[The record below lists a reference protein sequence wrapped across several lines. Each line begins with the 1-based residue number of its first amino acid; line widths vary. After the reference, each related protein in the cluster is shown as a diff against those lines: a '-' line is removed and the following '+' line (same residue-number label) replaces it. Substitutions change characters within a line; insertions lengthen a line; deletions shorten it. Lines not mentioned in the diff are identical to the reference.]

1 MRGIAVLAVF
11 IYHLNEAWLPGGF
24 TGVDVFFVIS
34 GYVVTGSL
42 LGHQGEGP
50 WQQLAGFYV
59 RRIRRLLPNLL
70 ASVGVTSLGIA
81 LLVPPSET
89 RSLFGDAV
97 KALYGWSNNRFAAK
111 ATDYFG
117 LDSNL
122 NPLSHTW
129 SLGVE
134 EQFYLIFP
142 LLLLL
147 IGVGRRRALPILLGL
162 SLASLGLSLW
172 WTQEAPILA
181 FFLMPSRFWEL
192 SAGAV
197 LLLAQL
203 KGFGGHLNR
212 LWLRLGG
219 YGLMLLALLK
229 TSSLQ
234 WFPAPGALVAVLA
247 TLLLLQAGYGATSER
262 FLPWRGLERFLVACG
277 LISYS
282 LYLWHWPVLTFLR
295 WTWGIDRA
303 WLYLVAIGLSFGL
316 AWLAYVLVEQ
326 PVRRRPLSAP
336 FQWGLSLAAIAVT
349 WTGIDALAHPYR
361 GKFFLGSGVDPVPK
375 LEKIAEHRPVIVGTD
390 ISDSSCSVA
399 HWLPYNI
406 KNRTDFSRC
415 SKAGLAG
422 AGEIFLLGDS
432 HAHHLLPMLDQV
444 TNKTGQSISFT
455 FKSSCLIS
463 PDITVSFDN
472 KSYEPCR
479 SFAAGEIDRAIQRLK
494 PNDIVLV
501 STWLNK
507 QLADIDGRGRPN
519 DFPVYVNGKRLT
531 PAQVRSAYIASSRR
545 IAKQLAAKGIQLVLV
560 LDIPTLAREPVV
572 CEAWGKLL
580 ANREGGTFCSPTA
593 AITAEMQTTLR
604 NTLAQVAK
612 GLPNVHIFDPTD
624 QLLFAGRVQHR
635 RPDGT
640 LQYADSHHLSYSGSK
655 GLAEGFQRFLNN
667 QGLTGGNTR

>member
-1 MRGIAVLAVF
+1 MPLCGGKHLVLRFNYRPDIDAMRGIAVLAVF

-89 RSLFGDAV
+89 RSLFVDAV

-203 KGFGGHLNR
+203 RGFGGHLNR

-229 TSSLQ
+229 TSAQQ

-295 WTWGIDRA
+295 WTYGIDRF
-303 WLYLVAIGLSFGL
+303 WLYSLAIGLSFGL

-336 FQWGLSLAAIAVT
+336 FQWGLSLAALAVT
-349 WTGIDALAHPYR
+349 WTGIDALAHTYR

-375 LEKIAEHRPVIVGTD
+375 LEKIVPQIKKLIAAGIPVMGHLGLTPQSVHALGGFKVQGRGESGEQILKDAKALETAGVFAIVLEAIPAALAAEITKSISVPTIGIGAGGGCDAQVLVWTDLVGITEK
-390 ISDSSCSVA
+390 
-399 HWLPYNI
+399 LP
-406 KNRTDFSRC
+406 KLA
-415 SKAGLAG
+415 KAYRNLRKEIAG
-422 AGEIFLLGDS
+422 AASE
-432 HAHHLLPMLDQV
+432 
-444 TNKTGQSISFT
+444 
-455 FKSSCLIS
+455 
-463 PDITVSFDN
+463 
-472 KSYEPCR
+472 
-479 SFAAGEIDRAIQRLK
+479 FARDVANG
-494 PNDIVLV
+494 
-501 STWLNK
+501 
-507 QLADIDGRGRPN
+507 
-519 DFPVYVNGKRLT
+519 DFPTK
-531 PAQVRSAYIASSRR
+531 
-545 IAKQLAAKGIQLVLV
+545 
-560 LDIPTLAREPVV
+560 
-572 CEAWGKLL
+572 
-580 ANREGGTFCSPTA
+580 
-593 AITAEMQTTLR
+593 
-604 NTLAQVAK
+604 
-612 GLPNVHIFDPTD
+612 D
-624 QLLFAGRVQHR
+624 QSF
-635 RPDGT
+635 
-640 LQYADSHHLSYSGSK
+640 S
-655 GLAEGFQRFLNN
+655 
-667 QGLTGGNTR
+667 

>member
-203 KGFGGHLNR
+203 RGFGVHLNR

-295 WTWGIDRA
+295 WTYGIDRF
-303 WLYLVAIGLSFGL
+303 WLYSLAIGLSFGL

-336 FQWGLSLAAIAVT
+336 FQWGLALIAIITT
-349 WTGIDALAHPYR
+349 WIGIDTLGYQYK
-361 GKFFLGSGVDPVPK
+361 GKIFLGS
-375 LEKIAEHRPVIVGTD
+375 
-390 ISDSSCSVA
+390 S
-399 HWLPYNI
+399 
-406 KNRTDFSRC
+406 
-415 SKAGLAG
+415 
-422 AGEIFLLGDS
+422 
-432 HAHHLLPMLDQV
+432 
-444 TNKTGQSISFT
+444 
-455 FKSSCLIS
+455 
-463 PDITVSFDN
+463 
-472 KSYEPCR
+472 
-479 SFAAGEIDRAIQRLK
+479 
-494 PNDIVLV
+494 
-501 STWLNK
+501 
-507 QLADIDGRGRPN
+507 
-519 DFPVYVNGKRLT
+519 
-531 PAQVRSAYIASSRR
+531 
-545 IAKQLAAKGIQLVLV
+545 
-560 LDIPTLAREPVV
+560 
-572 CEAWGKLL
+572 
-580 ANREGGTFCSPTA
+580 
-593 AITAEMQTTLR
+593 
-604 NTLAQVAK
+604 
-612 GLPNVHIFDPTD
+612 
-624 QLLFAGRVQHR
+624 
-635 RPDGT
+635 
-640 LQYADSHHLSYSGSK
+640 
-655 GLAEGFQRFLNN
+655 
-667 QGLTGGNTR
+667 